1 MHCTAGLGLPVIGS
15 VAQHSAKG
23 EQVPVDEAVMEAGE
37 DTTVVRH
44 DVLLGDA
51 WPCLGI
57 FELYA
62 RGYLCSEQLRIAEAD
77 R

>member
-1 MHCTAGLGLPVIGS
+1 
-15 VAQHSAKG
+15 
-23 EQVPVDEAVMEAGE
+23 VDEAVMEAGE